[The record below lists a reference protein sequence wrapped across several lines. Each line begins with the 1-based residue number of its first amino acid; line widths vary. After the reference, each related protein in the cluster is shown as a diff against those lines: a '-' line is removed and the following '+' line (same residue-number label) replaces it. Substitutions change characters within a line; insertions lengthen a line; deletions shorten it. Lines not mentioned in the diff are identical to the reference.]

1 MPFFAESEAILVRTL
16 LLANSNTYYLCS
28 FFMCYGLWPY
38 SSGSETNNMAT
49 KRIVLLIAITGLL
62 IASAAVPAL
71 ALLAN
76 GTAAPNFQFT
86 DLSGNVHTL
95 SEYRGKV
102 VVIQFFG
109 AECGYCQN
117 DAKDTLVPLYN
128 TYYKNDAKV
137 QFLGME
143 VDGSPNS
150 EIQTYVDVTGV
161 PWPVGSGGNIGSTYQ
176 VTSTPTLYVIS
187 PAGNVALVST
197 YPTNAQTLRSTI
209 DALESSVPAASPGS
223 LFVQGTDHALW
234 TNHYQSGS
242 GWSGW
247 QSLGGSLT
255 SSPAATSPTSSVT
268 DVFVRGTDGALW
280 QQTTT
285 NGGSSWSGW
294 TSLGGQIAS
303 GTGPAVCT
311 SGSSIYVF
319 AQGTNGELY
328 QKTWTGSW
336 SGWQSLG
343 GSLTSSPAAG
353 STSAG
358 VIDVFERG
366 TDGALWQQTTTNGG
380 SSWSGWTSLGGQIA
394 SGTGSAVCTSGSRLD
409 VLAQG
414 TNGALYQKTW
424 TGSWSNWTSLGGS
437 LTSSPAAT
445 SLGNGLIDVFARG
458 TDGAVWYKDWSGT
471 AWSSWHSLGGHVA
484 AGTGPAA
491 C

>member
-1 MPFFAESEAILVRTL
+1 
-16 LLANSNTYYLCS
+16 
-28 FFMCYGLWPY
+28 
-38 SSGSETNNMAT
+38 MAT

-187 PAGNVALVST
+187 PAGNVALEST

-268 DVFVRGTDGALW
+268 DVFVRGTDGAIW
-280 QQTTT
+280 EKATT

-303 GTGPAVCT
+303 GTGT
-311 SGSSIYVF
+311 
-319 AQGTNGELY
+319 
-328 QKTWTGSW
+328 
-336 SGWQSLG
+336 
-343 GSLTSSPAAG
+343 
-353 STSAG
+353 
-358 VIDVFERG
+358 
-366 TDGALWQQTTTNGG
+366 
-380 SSWSGWTSLGGQIA
+380 
-394 SGTGSAVCTSGSRLD
+394 AVCTSGSRLD

-471 AWSSWHSLGGHVA
+471 AWSGWHSLGGHVA

>member
-16 LLANSNTYYLCS
+16 LPTNSNTYYLCY

-38 SSGSETNNMAT
+38 SAGSETNNMAT

-71 ALLAN
+71 ALLSN
-76 GTAAPNFQFT
+76 GQSAPNFQFT

-109 AECGYCQN
+109 AYCTYCQE

-137 QFLGME
+137 QFLGVE
-143 VDGSPNS
+143 VDGSGNS
-150 EIQTYVDVTGV
+150 AIKQFVQETGV
-161 PWPVGSGGNIGSTYQ
+161 PWLVGSAGSGVGSYQ
-176 VTSTPTLYVIS
+176 VASTPTLYVIS
-187 PAGNVALVST
+187 PTGTVASSSVF
-197 YPTNAQTLRSTI
+197 PTNAQTLRSTI
-209 DALESSVPAASPGS
+209 DALESSVPVASAPGS

-234 TNHYQSGS
+234 TKHYQSGS
-242 GWSGW
+242 G
-247 QSLGGSLT
+247 
-255 SSPAATSPTSSVT
+255 
-268 DVFVRGTDGALW
+268 
-280 QQTTT
+280 
-285 NGGSSWSGW
+285 
-294 TSLGGQIAS
+294 
-303 GTGPAVCT
+303 
-311 SGSSIYVF
+311 
-319 AQGTNGELY
+319 
-328 QKTWTGSW
+328 W

-380 SSWSGWTSLGGQIA
+380 NSWSGWTSLGGQIA
-394 SGTGSAVCTSGSRLD
+394 SDTGPAVCTSGSRLD

>member
-1 MPFFAESEAILVRTL
+1 
-16 LLANSNTYYLCS
+16 
-28 FFMCYGLWPY
+28 MCYGLWPY
-38 SSGSETNNMAT
+38 SAGSETNNMAT

-76 GTAAPNFQFT
+76 GTAAPSFSFR

-109 AECGYCQN
+109 ADCGYCQS

-143 VDGSPNS
+143 IDGSSNS
-150 EIQTYVDVTGV
+150 AIQQYVGLTGV
-161 PWPVGSGGNIGSTYQ
+161 PWPVGSGVSPGVAYQ
-176 VTSTPTLYVIS
+176 VSSTPTLYVIS
-187 PAGNVALVST
+187 PAGNIALVST

-209 DALESSVPAASPGS
+209 DALESSSTPSIPAH

-234 TNHYQSGS
+234 SKYQSGS

-255 SSPAATSPTSSVT
+255 SSPAVISPTSGVF
-268 DVFVRGTDGALW
+268 DVFARGTDGALW
-280 QQTTT
+280 GKTTT
-285 NGGSSWSGW
+285 NNGATWSGW
-294 TSLGGQIAS
+294 EALGGQIAS

-311 SGSSIYVF
+311 SGSRLDVF
-319 AQGTNGELY
+319 AQGTNGALY
-328 QKTWTGSW
+328 QKTWDGTSW

-343 GSLTSSPAAG
+343 GNLTSSPAAG

-358 VIDVFERG
+358 VIDVFARG

-380 SSWSGWTSLGGQIA
+380 ATWSGWEALGGQIA
-394 SGTGSAVCTSGSRLD
+394 SGTGPAVCTSGSRLD
-409 VLAQG
+409 VFAQG
-414 TNGALYQKTW
+414 TNGALYQRTW
-424 TGSWSNWTSLGGS
+424 TGSWSNWISLGGS
-437 LTSSPAAT
+437 LTSSPAAIST
-445 SLGNGLIDVFARG
+445 SGVFDVFARG
-458 TDGAVWYKDWSGT
+458 TDGAAWYKDWSGT
-471 AWSSWHSLGGHVA
+471 AWSSWHSLGGQIA
-484 AGTGPAA
+484 SGTGPAA
-491 C
+491 CV

>member
-161 PWPVGSGGNIGSTYQ
+161 PWPVGSGGEHRFDVPSHEHADPLRDQPSRQCRPSIG
-176 VTSTPTLYVIS
+176 IS
-187 PAGNVALVST
+187 YERP
-197 YPTNAQTLRSTI
+197 
-209 DALESSVPAASPGS
+209 
-223 LFVQGTDHALW
+223 
-234 TNHYQSGS
+234 
-242 GWSGW
+242 
-247 QSLGGSLT
+247 
-255 SSPAATSPTSSVT
+255 
-268 DVFVRGTDGALW
+268 DVKVYNRCA
-280 QQTTT
+280 
-285 NGGSSWSGW
+285 
-294 TSLGGQIAS
+294 
-303 GTGPAVCT
+303 
-311 SGSSIYVF
+311 
-319 AQGTNGELY
+319 
-328 QKTWTGSW
+328 
-336 SGWQSLG
+336 
-343 GSLTSSPAAG
+343 
-353 STSAG
+353 
-358 VIDVFERG
+358 
-366 TDGALWQQTTTNGG
+366 
-380 SSWSGWTSLGGQIA
+380 
-394 SGTGSAVCTSGSRLD
+394 
-409 VLAQG
+409 
-414 TNGALYQKTW
+414 
-424 TGSWSNWTSLGGS
+424 
-437 LTSSPAAT
+437 
-445 SLGNGLIDVFARG
+445 
-458 TDGAVWYKDWSGT
+458 
-471 AWSSWHSLGGHVA
+471 
-484 AGTGPAA
+484 
-491 C
+491 